1 MEKPIVIAYDSKTGN
16 VEWIAKQLGYPVK
29 PVTDFEGELEEPVFL
44 VTHTF
49 GRGSVPKHTRLFL
62 DKYADK
68 TIGVCVSG
76 DNRWGSLFALA
87 GDKIR
92 LEYEIPL
99 VRKFDVRGY
108 PSDIQA
114 VKTWIQEWLNNE
126 SLATNEMEEILCQT
140 K

>member
-1 MEKPIVIAYDSKTGN
+1 MEKPIVIAYDSRTGN
-16 VEWIAKQLGYPVK
+16 VEWFAKQLGYPVK
-29 PVTDFEGELEEPVFL
+29 PVTDFEGEMEESVFL

-49 GRGSVPKHTRLFL
+49 GRGSVPKNTQAFL
-62 DKYADK
+62 DRYAGN

-99 VRKFDVRGY
+99 VRKLDLRGY
-108 PSDIQA
+108 PKDIEA
-114 VKTWIQEWLNNE
+114 VKSWIQEWMKNNE
-126 SLATNEMEEILCQT
+126 SNEMEGMLCQQ

>member
-1 MEKPIVIAYDSKTGN
+1 MMEKPIVIAYDSRTGN
-16 VEWIAKQLGYPVK
+16 VEWFAKQLGYPVK
-29 PVTDFEGELEEPVFL
+29 PVTDFEGEMDEQVFL

-49 GRGSVPKHTRLFL
+49 GRGSVPKNTQAFL
-62 DKYADK
+62 DRYAGN

-99 VRKFDVRGY
+99 VRKLDLRGY
-108 PSDIQA
+108 PSDIEA
-114 VKTWIQEWLNNE
+114 VKNWIQEWMKNNE
-126 SLATNEMEEILCQT
+126 TKRMEEMLCQQ